1 MLKIND
7 PNTGP
12 WGTPKSTLDQLLNLV
27 LAFVLCQRFFGKLFI
42 KLCDLL
48 VNPYTRNL
56 ASKRL

>member
-1 MLKIND
+1 MLKSNG
-7 PNTGP
+7 PNTDP

-48 VNPYTRNL
+48 VNPYTRYL